1 MKEELFQFFYH
12 KLTPVLVAPT
22 FSLVPH
28 WLPPLQVCASI
39 SFLPITWYLCTFSS
53 PQLTCC
59 LCLLDAPSVTV
70 SDRDGVGPGDS
81 DCLSSPPLF
90 SESDILCGNGEAC
103 LTLEEFGLILLE
115 LLPQSSESF
124 L

>member
-1 MKEELFQFFYH
+1 M
-12 KLTPVLVAPT
+12 
-22 FSLVPH
+22 
-28 WLPPLQVCASI
+28 
-39 SFLPITWYLCTFSS
+39 
-53 PQLTCC
+53 
-59 LCLLDAPSVTV
+59 
-70 SDRDGVGPGDS
+70 GPGDS

-90 SESDILCGNGEAC
+90 SESDILRGLRGNGGAC